1 MKYVVAIF
9 SVILFLSAGFLY
21 LNRDDIVYYQ
31 TVDKQVENNNEASNE
46 LKYDYSY
53 LKKKGGDPSEG
64 LEIILTTGSSSVGSN
79 LKSFKNTTPLNVVWD
94 TIVGSQNTVSGVSG
108 LNVKNELVNNEKDLF
123 RAPILGGG
131 GGSSIPNPKLSVVSG
146 EVASDSKVLTTETP
160 SSYATP
166 TSTTYT
172 PPATTSSTI
181 TTTTITTSSTW
192 MPTLPSFVTGPVYY
206 FDGTNGLDTNS
217 GLSSTTP
224 KKSITN
230 NKLLPPG
237 AVFLIKRGT
246 EVILSVNLYTQDN
259 YIGAYGVGSERGTI
273 KIVAGACYSIGGNAG
288 ELSVQNLA
296 IYGNSECQRI
306 GASGIGAT
314 KVTKLEAVNNL
325 ISGYMNGIGFTGN
338 NGTISN
344 NIISNVTNN
353 GILAGNDRLKTPAP
367 SSYIIENNVI
377 DGSLL
382 GNDAITLHNG
392 AEGITAG
399 KNNIIRGN
407 TITNV
412 FGENAIDILGQY
424 QNTIIENNYISG
436 TGEYPITI
444 DGVSHGY
451 RGAENT
457 IIRNNTIKNAQHAAI
472 YLNGNNSI
480 VEGNTISDIKS
491 IRGAAAFLVG
501 ATGVTIRN
509 NDITIPGGNARFL
522 VVFLRKPGVGVPSG
536 TFTNNILRDSSNV
549 RFLGYG
555 TDTGAST
562 TTESDILEAWS
573 IDTNTYKSSNVPGL
587 NFLGGRSWDSWR
599 SLKSPSGKR
608 FDQHSTYS
616 GL

>member
-9 SVILFLSAGFLY
+9 SVVLFLSAGFLY
-21 LNRDDIVYYQ
+21 LNRDNIVYYQ
-31 TVDKQVENNNEASNE
+31 TGNRQIDNSGGVSSDAQ
-46 LKYDYSY
+46 YDYSY
-53 LKKKGGDPSEG
+53 LNKKTDSLESLKITVTTDGGG
-64 LEIILTTGSSSVGSN
+64 TGN
-79 LKSFKNTTPLNVVWD
+79 NIKSFENTTPLNVVWD
-94 TIVGSQNTVSGVSG
+94 TIVGSQNTTNGVSG
-108 LNVKNELVNNEKDLF
+108 SNISNEVVNDGKDLF
-123 RAPILGGG
+123 YAPIIG
-131 GGSSIPNPKLSVVSG
+131 GGSSLAP
-146 EVASDSKVLTTETP
+146 DSKSPAVSTGSSVESAP
-160 SSYATP
+160 SVAVMYNVSSSYV
-166 TSTTYT
+166 
-172 PPATTSSTI
+172 
-181 TTTTITTSSTW
+181 
-192 MPTLPSFVTGPVYY
+192 PTLPSFATGPIYY
-206 FDGTNGLDTNS
+206 FDGTSGLDTNS

-230 NKLLPPG
+230 NKLLTPG

-259 YIGAYGVGSERGTI
+259 YIGAYGAGSDRGTI
-273 KIVAGACYSIGGNAG
+273 RIVAGACYSIGGNAG

-367 SSYIIENNVI
+367 SSYIIENNII

-399 KNNIIRGN
+399 KDNIIRGN

-451 RGAENT
+451 RGSENT

-509 NDITIPGGNARFL
+509 NDVTIPSGNARFL
-522 VVFLRKPGVGVPSG
+522 IVFLRKPGVGVPSG
-536 TFTNNILRDSSNV
+536 TITNNILRDGSNV
-549 RFLGYG
+549 RFFGYG
-555 TDTGAST
+555 TDTGASAM
-562 TTESDILEAWS
+562 TENDVLESWF
-573 IDTNTYKSSNVPGL
+573 IDSNTYKSSNVSGL
-587 NFLGGRSWDSWR
+587 NFLGGRNWDSWR
-599 SLKSPSGKR
+599 SLKSPSGKQ